1 MEQTEGNK
9 VGRLRDRMH
18 TEKTERP
25 IAGTVIAV
33 SLSKKHTF
41 SKERKDII
49 KLVEGLGVQGDAHS
63 GSTVKHRSRVA
74 QNPDQPNL
82 RQVHLIQQE
91 LFEELSGRFHIEP
104 GQMGENITTAGIN
117 LLELPVNSILFL
129 GHSAMIKITGLRN
142 PCAQIDQFQP
152 GLLNAV
158 IEKDENG
165 NLIRKAGIMG
175 IVLESGEVKPGDEI
189 RVELPPK
196 PFKELE
202 RV

>member
-1 MEQTEGNK
+1 MQDEI
-9 VGRLRDRMH
+9 
-18 TEKTERP
+18 EKYSLV
-25 IAGTVIAV
+25 GTVIAV
-33 SLSKKHTF
+33 SISKKHTF
-41 SKERKDII
+41 SKKNQNLI
-49 KLVEGLGVQGDAHS
+49 KLVKGFGIEGDAHC
-63 GSTVKHRSRVA
+63 GSTIKHRSRVA

-82 RQVHLIQQE
+82 RQVHLIHSE
-91 LFEELSGRFHIEP
+91 LFEELAGRFHIEP

-117 LLELPVNSILFL
+117 LLELPLNTILFL
-129 GHSAMIKITGLRN
+129 GNFAVIKITGLRN

-196 PFKELE
+196 PFKKLE